1 MINNNLAMTHIQVG
15 ARPRSSLMGW
25 LTELKICGKEDVE
38 SALKLLRN
46 QDPQVQKEHLDLNH
60 VLNAGQISDLDNSDD
75 L

>member
-1 MINNNLAMTHIQVG
+1 M
-15 ARPRSSLMGW
+15 
-25 LTELKICGKEDVE
+25 E